1 MDDKY
6 HLVGFFM
13 DKEGI
18 FRSNIIK
25 LLDGTAAEESASS
38 ISFAAGT
45 FAAVNIVFLMLF
57 FSQFA
62 ILWIER
68 KAVARM
74 QDRYGAT
81 TALRSLWV
89 GENGVTAGE
98 WWNMLPFGAGKPVG
112 AINKWLNKN
121 FGNRDENFATVD
133 RVNNRS
139 WMGKTIVP
147 GFFQNVADGMKFLV
161 KEHMVPQRADK
172 LIFEVSPFLIVSSTL
187 LILGMIPLS
196 SGIYATNPDLSIL
209 YAIAIFGIAP
219 IGVFFAGWS
228 SNNKYTLIGGIRS
241 AAQLT
246 AYEIPLLLTLLSV
259 AILSGT
265 FNIIESIHFQHSAGS
280 WNLFLMPLGAAL
292 FLITMIAEVER
303 VPFDMPEAEAELVEG
318 WWTEYGGMRFG
329 MLFMAEYIRN
339 YAACFI
345 FTHFFLGGWHLP
357 FQGTIGSI
365 EFLGLGGLYLL
376 IPGAVMTLIKS
387 WLVFLIVFVWAR
399 FALARIRTDQ
409 ILEFGWRM
417 LLPLAVLQVVL
428 SLVYRL
434 YLFNPDEMSAQN
446 DVAGGMAWD
455 AFGIPFFVPAA
466 TTLFWMGIFWIYL
479 NDEDKSVAQ
488 ERMFHVQ
495 TVEPAGTVV
504 PGQE

>member
-6 HLVGFFM
+6 DLRSLFIGEDSLIHDLGTSGL
-13 DKEGI
+13 EGTPLEDSS
-18 FRSNIIK
+18 SNIAFG
-25 LLDGTAAEESASS
+25 L
-38 ISFAAGT
+38 GT
-45 FAAVNIVFLMLF
+45 FAVVNIVFLLLF

-74 QDRYGAT
+74 NDRRGAT

-89 GENGVTAGE
+89 GENGVTGGE
-98 WWNMLPFGAGKPVG
+98 WWNMLPFGLGRPVG
-112 AINKWLNKN
+112 AVNKWLNKR
-121 FGNRDENFATVD
+121 FGNRSEEFETVD

-139 WMGKTIVP
+139 WMGLSILP
-147 GFFQNVADGMKFLV
+147 GFFQNVADGMKFLI
-161 KEHMVPQRADK
+161 KEHMVPRRADK
-172 LIFEVSPFLIVSSTL
+172 LIFEVSPFLIVSTTL
-187 LILGMIPLS
+187 IILGMIPLS
-196 SGIYATNPDLSIL
+196 SGMYATNPDLSIL
-209 YAIAIFGIAP
+209 YIIAIFGIAP
-219 IGVFFAGWS
+219 IGVFFAGWA

-246 AYEIPLLLTLLSV
+246 AYEIPLLLSLLAV
-259 AILSGT
+259 AMLSGT
-265 FNIIESIHFQHSAGS
+265 FNIIDSVHFQHTAGA

-329 MLFMAEYIRN
+329 MLFMAEYIRT
-339 YAACFI
+339 YAACFL

-357 FQGTIGSI
+357 FQGTIGQI
-365 EFLGLGGLYLL
+365 PYLGDAYLL
-376 IPGAVMTLIKS
+376 IPGALVVLIKA

-399 FALARIRTDQ
+399 FSLARIRTDQ

-428 SLVYRL
+428 AALYRL
-434 YLFNPDEMSAQN
+434 YLFDVEGMS
-446 DVAGGMAWD
+446 DTVAGGSAWE
-455 AFGIPFFVPAA
+455 AFGIPFLIPAL
-466 TTLFWMGIFWIYL
+466 TTILWLAIFFLLL
-479 NDEDKSVAQ
+479 NDTGKNEDE
-488 ERMFHVQ
+488 ERMYHVQ
-495 TVEPAGTVV
+495 TVQPAGTHT
-504 PGQE
+504 PGQD

>member
-1 MDDKY
+1 MDDIY
-6 HLVGFFM
+6 DL
-13 DKEGI
+13 
-18 FRSNIIK
+18 RSLFI
-25 LLDGTAAEESASS
+25 GEESFAHKTITSLLEGTPLEESS
-38 ISFAAGT
+38 SAIAFGVGT
-45 FAAVNIVFLMLF
+45 FAVVNIVFLLLF

-74 QDRYGAT
+74 NDRRGAT

-89 GENGVTAGE
+89 GENGVTAGA
-98 WWNMLPFGAGKPVG
+98 WWNMLPFGLGRPVG
-112 AINKWLNKN
+112 ALNKWLNN
-121 FGNRDENFATVD
+121 RFGNASEHETVD
-133 RVNNRS
+133 RVGNRS
-139 WMGKTIVP
+139 WMGLSILP

-161 KEHMVPQRADK
+161 KEHMVPRRADK
-172 LIFEVSPFLIVSSTL
+172 LIFEVSPFLIVSTTL

-209 YAIAIFGIAP
+209 YIIAIFGIAP

-259 AILSGT
+259 AMLTGT
-265 FNIIESIHFQHSAGS
+265 FNIIESVHFQHTAGA
-280 WNLFLMPLGAAL
+280 WNIFLMPLGGAL

-329 MLFMAEYIRN
+329 MLFMAEYIRT
-339 YAACFI
+339 YAACFL

-357 FQGTIGSI
+357 FQGTLAALLGDSLNGTI
-365 EFLGLGGLYLL
+365 EFF
-376 IPGAVMTLIKS
+376 PGAIMTLVKS
-387 WLVFLIVFVWAR
+387 WLVFLVVFVWAR
-399 FALARIRTDQ
+399 FSLARIRTDQ

-428 SLVYRL
+428 ALVYRL
-434 YLFNPDEMSAQN
+434 YLFKPDGMSGQN
-446 DVAGGMAWD
+446 DPVGGAAWD
-455 AFGIPFFVPAA
+455 AFGIPSFVHIVTTVFWLAVFFV
-466 TTLFWMGIFWIYL
+466 YL
-479 NDEDKSVAQ
+479 NDEDKSVNQ
-488 ERMFHVQ
+488 ERMFHVH
-495 TVEPAGTVV
+495 TDKPAGTVS
-504 PGQE
+504 PGKE

>member
-6 HLVGFFM
+6 DLRELIFSTFDDLIPSVL
-13 DKEGI
+13 EGTP
-18 FRSNIIK
+18 
-25 LLDGTAAEESASS
+25 LEDSS
-38 ISFAAGT
+38 GAISFGLAT
-45 FAAVNIVFLMLF
+45 FAVVNIVFLMLF

-74 QDRYGAT
+74 NDRRGAT

-89 GENGVTAGE
+89 GENGVTAGD
-98 WWNMLPFGAGKPVG
+98 WWNMLPFGLGKPIG
-112 AINKWLNKN
+112 AVNKWLNN
-121 FGNRDENFATVD
+121 RFGNRDEKFATVD

-139 WMGKTIVP
+139 WMGYPVFP

-187 LILGMIPLS
+187 LILGIIPLS
-196 SGIYATNPDLSIL
+196 SGMYATNPELSIL

-259 AILSGT
+259 AILTGT
-265 FNIIESIHFQHSAGS
+265 FNIIESIHFQHSAGA
-280 WNLFLMPLGAAL
+280 WNLFLMPLGAGL
-292 FLITMIAEVER
+292 FLLTMIAEVER

-329 MLFMAEYIRN
+329 MLFMAEYIRT
-339 YAACFI
+339 YAACFL

-357 FQGTIGSI
+357 FQGLISQIPIIGDA
-365 EFLGLGGLYLL
+365 YLF
-376 IPGAVMTLIKS
+376 IPGAVVVLIKS
-387 WLVFLIVFVWAR
+387 WLVFLLVFVWAR
-399 FALARIRTDQ
+399 FSLARIRTDQ
-409 ILEFGWRM
+409 ILEFGWRI

-428 SLVYRL
+428 AGIYRL
-434 YLFNPDEMSAQN
+434 YFFDPTEMSDTA
-446 DVAGGMAWD
+446 AGGWAWD
-455 AFGIPFFVPAA
+455 AFGIPMLVPILTTILWLAIFV
-466 TTLFWMGIFWIYL
+466 LYL
-479 NDEDKSVAQ
+479 NDEDKSGNT
-488 ERMFHVQ
+488 ERMFHVY
-495 TVEPAGTVV
+495 TEKPAGKHI

>member
-6 HLVGFFM
+6 DLVGFFL
-13 DKEGI
+13 DKEGV

-112 AINKWLNKN
+112 AINKWLNKKY
-121 FGNRDENFATVD
+121 GNRDENFATVD

-280 WNLFLMPLGAAL
+280 WNIFLMPLGAAL

-329 MLFMAEYIRN
+329 MLFMAEYIRT
-339 YAACFI
+339 YAACFL

-434 YLFNPDEMSAQN
+434 YLFNPEDMSAQN

-455 AFGIPFFVPAA
+455 AFGIPFFVPVA
-466 TTLFWMGIFWIYL
+466 TTLFWMGIFWVYL

>member
-6 HLVGFFM
+6 DLRELLFSTFEDLIPKVL
-13 DKEGI
+13 EGTPLED
-18 FRSNIIK
+18 S
-25 LLDGTAAEESASS
+25 SAQ
-38 ISFAAGT
+38 IAFGLAT
-45 FAAVNIVFLMLF
+45 FAVVNIVFLMLF

-74 QDRYGAT
+74 NDRRGAT

-98 WWNMLPFGAGKPVG
+98 WWNMLPFGLGKPIG
-112 AINKWLNKN
+112 GLNKWLNKK
-121 FGNRDENFATVD
+121 FGNRDEKFATVD

-139 WMGKTIVP
+139 WMGYSIFP

-187 LILGMIPLS
+187 LILGIIPLS
-196 SGIYATNPDLSIL
+196 SGMYATNPELSIL

-259 AILSGT
+259 ALLSGT
-265 FNIIESIHFQHSAGS
+265 FNIIESVHFQHSAGS
-280 WNLFLMPLGAAL
+280 WNLFLMPLGAGL
-292 FLITMIAEVER
+292 FLLTMIAEVER

-329 MLFMAEYIRN
+329 MLFMAEYIRT
-339 YAACFI
+339 YAACFL

-357 FQGTIGSI
+357 FQGLISQI
-365 EFLGLGGLYLL
+365 PLLGDAYLL
-376 IPGAVMTLIKS
+376 IPGAIVVLVKA
-387 WLVFLIVFVWAR
+387 WLVFLLVFVWAR
-399 FALARIRTDQ
+399 FSLARIRTDQ
-409 ILEFGWRM
+409 ILEFGWRI

-428 SLVYRL
+428 AGIYRL
-434 YLFNPDEMSAQN
+434 YLFDPTEMKDTA
-446 DVAGGMAWD
+446 AGGWAWD
-455 AFGIPFFVPAA
+455 AFGIPMLVPIL
-466 TTLFWMGIFWIYL
+466 TTIAWLGIFVLFL
-479 NDEDKSVAQ
+479 NDEDKSGNT
-488 ERMFHVQ
+488 ERMFHVY
-495 TVEPAGTVV
+495 TEKPAGTYV

>member
-6 HLVGFFM
+6 DLRGLLFSTFEDLIPKVL
-13 DKEGI
+13 EGTPLED
-18 FRSNIIK
+18 S
-25 LLDGTAAEESASS
+25 SAQ
-38 ISFAAGT
+38 IAFGLAT
-45 FAAVNIVFLMLF
+45 FAVVNIVFLMLF

-74 QDRYGAT
+74 NDRRGAT

-98 WWNMLPFGAGKPVG
+98 WWNMLPFGLGKPIG
-112 AINKWLNKN
+112 GLNKFLN
-121 FGNRDENFATVD
+121 KKFGNRDEKFATVD

-139 WMGKTIVP
+139 WMGYSIFP

-187 LILGMIPLS
+187 LILGIIPLS
-196 SGIYATNPDLSIL
+196 SGMYATNPELSIL

-259 AILSGT
+259 AVLSGT
-265 FNIIESIHFQHSAGS
+265 FNIIESVHFQHSAGS
-280 WNLFLMPLGAAL
+280 WNLFLMPLGAGL
-292 FLITMIAEVER
+292 FLLTMIAEVER

-329 MLFMAEYIRN
+329 MLFMAEYIRT
-339 YAACFI
+339 YAACFL

-357 FQGTIGSI
+357 FQGLISQI
-365 EFLGLGGLYLL
+365 PLLGDAYLL
-376 IPGAVMTLIKS
+376 IPGAIVVLLKA
-387 WLVFLIVFVWAR
+387 WLVFLLVFVWAR
-399 FALARIRTDQ
+399 FSLARIRTDQ
-409 ILEFGWRM
+409 ILEFGWRI
-417 LLPLAVLQVVL
+417 LLPLAVLQVAL
-428 SLVYRL
+428 AGIYRL
-434 YLFNPDEMSAQN
+434 YLFDPTEMKDTA
-446 DVAGGMAWD
+446 AGGWAWD
-455 AFGIPFFVPAA
+455 AFGIPMLVPIL
-466 TTLFWMGIFWIYL
+466 TTIVWLGIFVIFL
-479 NDEDKSVAQ
+479 NDEDKSGNT
-488 ERMFHVQ
+488 ERMFHVY
-495 TVEPAGTVV
+495 TEKPAGTYV

>member
-1 MDDKY
+1 MDDFY
-6 HLVGFFM
+6 DL
-13 DKEGI
+13 
-18 FRSNIIK
+18 RSFLFGLIRT
-25 LLDGTAAEESASS
+25 LLETLLT
-38 ISFAAGT
+38 GT
-45 FAAVNIVFLMLF
+45 FLEDQIGTLSFGIGTLIVVKVVFLALF

-68 KAVARM
+68 KWCARM
-74 QDRYGAT
+74 QDRRGAT

-89 GENGVTAGE
+89 GENGATAGD
-98 WWNMLPFGAGKPVG
+98 WWNMLPFGAGRPVG
-112 AINKWLNKN
+112 ALNRWLNKN
-121 FGNRDENFATVD
+121 FGNADPDRPAVD
-133 RVNNRS
+133 RVMNRS
-139 WMGKTIVP
+139 WMGKPVLP
-147 GFFQNVADGMKFLV
+147 GFFQNVADGMKFLL

-172 LIFEVSPFLIVSSTL
+172 LIFEVSPFLIVSTTL

-196 SGIYATNPDLSIL
+196 SGIYATNPELSVL
-209 YAIAIFGIAP
+209 YIIAIFGIAP

-228 SNNKYTLIGGIRS
+228 SNTKYTLIGGIRS

-259 AILSGT
+259 SIMSGS
-265 FNIIESIHFQHSAGS
+265 FNIIEIIEFQHAAGS
-280 WNLFLMPLGAAL
+280 WNIFVMPLGAAL

-329 MLFMAEYIRN
+329 MLFMAEYIRT
-339 YAACFI
+339 YAACFL

-357 FQGTIGSI
+357 GQGLMSNIPVLETIA
-365 EFLGLGGLYLL
+365 FYT
-376 IPGAVMTLIKS
+376 PGAVVTLVKS
-387 WLVFLIVFVWAR
+387 WLVFFVVFVFAR

-428 SLVYRL
+428 STFYRL
-434 YLFNPDEMSAQN
+434 WLFDAGGMDFSAT
-446 DVAGGMAWD
+446 GGMAWN
-455 AFGIPFFVPAA
+455 FLGIPFFTPIV
-466 TTLFWMGIFWIYL
+466 TTLFWCALFYVML
-479 NDEDKSVAQ
+479 RDEDKDASP
-488 ERMFHVQ
+488 ERMFHVR
-495 TVEPAGTVV
+495 TLEPAGTHV

>member
-6 HLVGFFM
+6 DLRGLLFSTFEDLIPKVL
-13 DKEGI
+13 EGTPLED
-18 FRSNIIK
+18 S
-25 LLDGTAAEESASS
+25 SAQ
-38 ISFAAGT
+38 IAFGLAT
-45 FAAVNIVFLMLF
+45 FAVVNIVFLMLF

-74 QDRYGAT
+74 NDRRGAT

-98 WWNMLPFGAGKPVG
+98 WWNMLPFGLGKPIG
-112 AINKWLNKN
+112 ALNKWLNKK
-121 FGNRDENFATVD
+121 FGNRDEKFATVD

-139 WMGKTIVP
+139 WMGYSIFP

-187 LILGMIPLS
+187 LILGIIPLS
-196 SGIYATNPDLSIL
+196 SGMYATNPELSIL

-259 AILSGT
+259 AVLSGT

-280 WNLFLMPLGAAL
+280 WNLFLMPLGAGL
-292 FLITMIAEVER
+292 FLLTMIAEVER

-329 MLFMAEYIRN
+329 MLFMAEYIRT
-339 YAACFI
+339 YAACFL

-357 FQGTIGSI
+357 FQGLISQI
-365 EFLGLGGLYLL
+365 PLLGDAYLL
-376 IPGAVMTLIKS
+376 IPGAIVVLLKA
-387 WLVFLIVFVWAR
+387 WLVFLLVFVWAR
-399 FALARIRTDQ
+399 FSLARIRTDQ
-409 ILEFGWRM
+409 ILEFGWRI

-428 SLVYRL
+428 AGIYRL
-434 YLFNPDEMSAQN
+434 YLFDPTEMKDTA
-446 DVAGGMAWD
+446 AGGWAWD
-455 AFGIPFFVPAA
+455 AFGIPMLVPIL
-466 TTLFWMGIFWIYL
+466 TTIVWLGIFVLFL
-479 NDEDKSVAQ
+479 NDEDKSGNT
-488 ERMFHVQ
+488 ERMFHVY
-495 TVEPAGTVV
+495 TEKPAGTYV